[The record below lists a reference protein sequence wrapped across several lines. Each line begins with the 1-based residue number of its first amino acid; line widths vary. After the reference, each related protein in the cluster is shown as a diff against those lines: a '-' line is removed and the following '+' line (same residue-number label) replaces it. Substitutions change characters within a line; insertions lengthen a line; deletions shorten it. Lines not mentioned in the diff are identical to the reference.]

1 MKNLMLKVA
10 LAVAALVVCLA
21 PNAHA
26 DTATMNLTSAGSNVY
41 GGVYIGPYT
50 ATITPSGSSTGTST
64 PVICDDFGDE
74 SYVPETWTA
83 NVSNESAVGSNAGT
97 LRFGSTSGYVALYNE
112 ASWLAVNLM
121 QNVGN
126 NAEEDAIQAAI
137 WNILDPTG
145 VASNTY
151 GFTLPGGSTCTTTNS
166 VDQAACWQLAAV
178 TAEGVTT
185 TGMFSN
191 VTIYSYAAN
200 TSCIGASCPADP
212 PQEFMVVNTP
222 EPSTLLMLVLG
233 IGGLLMLWRRQRN
246 AALIAA

>member
-1 MKNLMLKVA
+1 MKNLMLKAA
-10 LAVAALVVCLA
+10 LAAAAIAVCLA
-21 PNAHA
+21 PSARA
-26 DTATMNLTSAGSNVY
+26 DTATMDLTSAGSNVY

-50 ATITPSGSSTGTST
+50 ATITPSGSTAGVST

-74 SYVPETWTA
+74 SYVPEVWTA
-83 NVSNESAVGSNAGT
+83 NVSNESNVASNSAI
-97 LRFGSTSGYVALYNE
+97 LRFGSESNYVALYNE

-145 VASNTY
+145 VASNSY
-151 GFTLPGGSTCTTTNS
+151 GFTLPGGACTGS
-166 VDQAACWQLAAV
+166 VDQASCWQQAAV
-178 TAEGVTT
+178 AAEGATT
-185 TGMFSN
+185 TGEFSD
-191 VTIYSYAAN
+191 VTIYSYAGGPC
-200 TSCIGASCPADP
+200 TGASCPSDP

-222 EPSTLLMLVLG
+222 EPSTLLMLALG

-246 AALIAA
+246 AAVLVA

>member
-1 MKNLMLKVA
+1 MKNFMLKVA
-10 LAVAALVVCLA
+10 LAVSALVVCLA

-26 DTATMNLTSAGSNVY
+26 DTATMDLTGAGSNVY
-41 GGVYIGPYT
+41 GGVYIGPYQ
-50 ATITPSGSSTGTST
+50 ATITPNGSSTGTPT

-74 SYVPETWTA
+74 SYVPEIWTA
-83 NVSNESAVGSNAGT
+83 NVSNEANVASNSSI
-97 LRFGSTSGYVALYNE
+97 LRFGGTSGYVSLYNE

-145 VASNTY
+145 VATNTY
-151 GFTLPGGSTCTTTNS
+151 GFTLPGGSTCTNS
-166 VDQAACWQLAAV
+166 VTQAACWQQWAQA
-178 TAEGVTT
+178 AEGGTT
-185 TGMFSN
+185 AGMFSN
-191 VTIYSYAAN
+191 VTIYSYVAG
-200 TSCIGASCPADP
+200 TPCIGASCPADP

-222 EPSTLLMLVLG
+222 EPSTLLMLALG

-246 AALIAA
+246 VAVIAA